1 MRGIQR
7 LQRSK
12 LQQHL
17 FSRNLDAQGT
27 TLPIL
32 KWRLLVCARWSL
44 LVLRRLAGKRMGDT
58 KRRGN
63 HMWRLYGGNGRHQ
76 TLWQSH
82 VAVARGH
89 RDNNISL
96 VVVGV
101 RGASKRGNAST
112 DNHLHT
118 KQNAV
123 SRPGVIKRERKGS
136 SRGNVC
142 QSTCVTG
149 EHLCSTRKCATVV
162 LMDKPPK

>member
-1 MRGIQR
+1 MAVVGLGAVVVVSATPGCRQEDGR
-7 LQRSK
+7 HPTSW
-12 LQQHL
+12 QQHVAVARGQW
-17 FSRNLDAQGT
+17 STPNVVATTCGSGT
-27 TLPIL
+27 G
-32 KWRLLVCARWSL
+32 A
-44 LVLRRLAGKRMGDT
+44 MGDT

-63 HMWRLYGGNGRHQ
+63 P
-76 TLWQSH
+76 H

-89 RDNNISL
+89 RDNSISL
-96 VVVGV
+96 MVVGV

-142 QSTCVTG
+142 QSTCVTE
-149 EHLCSTRKCATVV
+149 EHLCSTRQCATVV
-162 LMDKPPK
+162 LMHKPPK